1 MAPMNAQLSL
11 YDALVSVNIP
21 ADKARAVV
29 AALEQEMTTVLAT
42 KSDIEL
48 LRQELHA
55 VRDTLRQE
63 LHAVRDSLRLEIA
76 SLRQEFAS
84 ELDSLRQDLQSL
96 RESTKQDMQILQQR
110 LTIRLGLMLFAV
122 ASLQTTLLAILIKT
136 G

>member
-1 MAPMNAQLSL
+1 MNAQLSL

-29 AALEQEMTTVLAT
+29 AALEQEMTNVLAT

-48 LRQELHA
+48 LRQELKS
-55 VRDTLRQE
+55 Q
-63 LHAVRDSLRLEIA
+63 IG

-84 ELDSLRQDLQSL
+84 EHGSLRQELHSVRDSLKKDLL
-96 RESTKQDMQILQQR
+96 LVQQGM
-110 LTIRLGLMLFAV
+110 TIRLGVLMAVSMSLLFAG
-122 ASLQTTLLAILIKT
+122 LKF